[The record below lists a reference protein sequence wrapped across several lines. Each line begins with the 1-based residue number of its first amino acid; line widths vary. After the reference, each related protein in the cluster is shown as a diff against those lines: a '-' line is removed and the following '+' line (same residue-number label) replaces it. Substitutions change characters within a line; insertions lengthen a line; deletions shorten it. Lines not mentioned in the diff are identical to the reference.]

1 MILYR
6 KLSDIDFSYFIDQT
20 VVGVNTEKN
29 VAFGMTF
36 ESSYLI
42 IECPWRI
49 KSSHEVLIGYSDILH
64 SKGKF
69 THRDAETILVGKRIR
84 NIFHFEKVSD
94 LVLEFEDG
102 IYLELFHDSTYFE
115 GWQLGA
121 ENGLLL
127 VSLPG
132 GEYSEF

>member
-1 MILYR
+1 MYR
-6 KLSDIDFSYFIDQT
+6 KLSDIDFSYFIGQK

-36 ESSYLI
+36 ESGFLI

-49 KSSHEVLIGYSDILH
+49 KSSNEVTIGYSDILH

-69 THRDAETILVGKRIR
+69 THQDAERILLGKRIL
-84 NIFHFEKVSD
+84 NIFHFEQISD
-94 LVLEFEDG
+94 LLVELEDG